1 MELKAYQEKVLQDID
16 QYLSAV
22 DQTQSLSDGWNRYWE
37 KQGITVGAGGMPT
50 YQDALPSVP
59 EVTVKVPTGG
69 GKTFIACAAL
79 KTIFSH
85 LPKEHLSGLSRPIQ
99 SSRRRNARSWKAVI
113 RIMNAS
119 CKIFTGASRCIKKR
133 SS

>member
-85 LPKEHLSGLSRPIQ
+85 LPKEHLQAVVWLVPSDSILAQTERSLMESGHPYHEQ
-99 SSRRRNARSWKAVI
+99 
-113 RIMNAS
+113 
-119 CKIFTGASRCIKKR
+119 IFMGVSRCIKRR